1 MATQKA
7 RFLLRSGTA
16 ALWASVNPVLAAGE
30 PGYETDTGTFKVG
43 DGITAWSAL
52 PAYERNRQPVNANLT
67 AEAGLTAAAD
77 QISYYTSAGAKALAA
92 FTAAGR
98 ALVGAVNATAQ
109 RTALGLGNI
118 ATTDILDEDSFG
130 TNSATRAPSQK
141 SAKTY
146 IGATITAY
154 VADIINGVTGKP
166 KVQGRSL
173 ENVVKGEFSVND
185 STFVGRTD
193 LDGVRHLLVNI
204 LVNGTTALGT
214 ISVRFSNDA
223 GATWGASQTVISGI
237 GETDGIGWFR
247 MAMSNGGYGI
257 RMLMGPAARDAA
269 GILTVPA
276 GCNGVQFS
284 HSSSNKAYYDFFIL
298 GGMP

>member
-43 DGITAWSAL
+43 DGITAWSTL
-52 PAYERNRQPVNANLT
+52 PAYERNRQPLNGNLT

-77 QISYYTSAGAKALAA
+77 QISYYTGAGAKALAA

-98 ALVGAVNATAQ
+98 AVVGAVSAAAQ
-109 RTALGLGNI
+109 RTALELGNL
-118 ATTDILDEDSFG
+118 ATQNILDEDSFA
-130 TNSATRAPSQK
+130 TNSATRPPSQK

-146 IGATITAY
+146 IGATITSY

-173 ENVVKGEFSVND
+173 ENVVKGEVTVN
-185 STFVGRTD
+185 SGTYVGRTD
-193 LDGVRHLLVNI
+193 LDGARHVLVNI
-204 LVNGTTALGT
+204 LLTGASSIGT
-214 ISVRFSNDA
+214 ITVRFTANN
-223 GATWGASQTVISGI
+223 GATWSAPQTVITGAPANAL
-237 GETDGIGWFR
+237 GWFR
-247 MAMSNGGYGI
+247 IAFSNGGFGI
-257 RMLMGPAARDAA
+257 RLSNGQNNS
-269 GILTVPA
+269 GLLTVPG
-276 GCNGVQFS
+276 GCNGMQFA
-284 HSSSNKAYYDFFIL
+284 HSTSNTAFYDIFIL